1 MIDKNLILY
10 LPFDDPDGEKAY
22 DYSQSRADAI
32 LSEGASFSRD
42 AQQGKSLALNGTG
55 ECVTSKSIPLSS
67 SFTLTMYVKPSHK
80 KLGWILSLPG
90 IDQYL
95 EQWLD
100 VVPGEWIFLAFVK
113 AGKAFTVYLNH
124 NKVYTGVMAE
134 QPVGF
139 SLNDPN
145 LDGCTAQIDEVKLYN
160 VEKTAREIFQ
170 MLKESDVE
178 YYIDGWNFKD
188 FGVYVAESNGLVGR
202 LARKEALQVEWDSY
216 HGTVRDK
223 KRPRYKE
230 RTIELD
236 CFIEASSRSAYV
248 EWVNRF
254 FSQFDKEGNHR
265 LKVEYSGTT
274 KPLVY
279 EVELLEDADPQK
291 QWGKYDRD
299 LMVGKFKIK
308 LVEDE
313 PVKKVL
319 RHIGTTANTTAQ
331 IKVTSS
337 KLLNIY
343 WGDGT
348 HTYNVSGTDTE
359 VTHTYTEAGEYDI
372 VITGVIEDITSL
384 STNTIVVWDL
394 LK

>member
-10 LPFDDPDGEKAY
+10 LPFDDPDGDKAY
-22 DYSQSRADAI
+22 DYSQSRSDAT

-42 AQQGKSLALNGTG
+42 AQQGKSLSLNGTG
-55 ECVTSKSIPLSS
+55 ECITAKSLPLSS
-67 SFTLTMYVKPSHK
+67 TFTLTMYVKPSHK
-80 KLGWILSLPG
+80 KLGWLLNLPG
-90 IDQYL
+90 VDQYL

-113 AGKAFTVYLNH
+113 VGKAFTVYLNH

-145 LDGCTAQIDEVKLYN
+145 LDGCTALIDEVKLYN
-160 VEKTAREIFQ
+160 VEKTAKEIFQ
-170 MLKESDVE
+170 MQKESDVE
-178 YYIDGWNFKD
+178 YYIDGRNFKE
-188 FGVYVAESNGLVGR
+188 FGVYVSESAGLVGR

-248 EWVNRF
+248 EWVNLF
-254 FSQFDKEGNHR
+254 FSQFDREGNHR

-279 EVELLEDADPQK
+279 EVELLDDADPQK
-291 QWGKYDRD
+291 QWGKYDKE

-319 RHIGTTANTTAQ
+319 RHIGATANTMAQ
-331 IKVTSS
+331 ITVTSS

-348 HTYNVSGTDTE
+348 HTYNISGTDKNIR
-359 VTHTYTEAGEYDI
+359 HIYAEAGEYDI
-372 VITGVIEDITSL
+372 VITGVIEDVTL
-384 STNTIVVWDL
+384 STNAIIVWDL

>member
-10 LPFDDPDGEKAY
+10 LPFDDPDGDKAY
-22 DYSQSRADAI
+22 DYSQSRSDAT
-32 LSEGASFSRD
+32 LSDGASFSRD

-55 ECVTSKSIPLSS
+55 ECITAKSLPLSS
-67 SFTLTMYVKPSHK
+67 TFTLTMYVKPTK
-80 KLGWILSLPG
+80 PKLGWILSLPG
-90 IDQYL
+90 IDQYV

-348 HTYNVSGTDTE
+348 HTYNVSGTDKE

-384 STNTIVVWDL
+384 STNAIVVWDV

>member
-10 LPFDDPDGEKAY
+10 LPFDDPDGDKAY
-22 DYSQSRADAI
+22 DYSQSRSDAT

-42 AQQGKSLALNGTG
+42 AQQGKSLSLNGTG
-55 ECVTSKSIPLSS
+55 ECITAKSLPLSS
-67 SFTLTMYVKPSHK
+67 TFTLTMYVKPSHK
-80 KLGWILSLPG
+80 KLGWLLNLPG
-90 IDQYL
+90 VDQYL

-113 AGKAFTVYLNH
+113 VGKAFTVYLNH

-145 LDGCTAQIDEVKLYN
+145 LDGCTALIDEVKLYN
-160 VEKTAREIFQ
+160 VEKTAKEIFQ
-170 MLKESDVE
+170 MQKESDVE
-178 YYIDGWNFKD
+178 YYIDGRNFKE
-188 FGVYVAESNGLVGR
+188 FGVYVSESAGLVGR

-248 EWVNRF
+248 EWVNLF
-254 FSQFDKEGNHR
+254 FSQFDREGNHR

-279 EVELLEDADPQK
+279 EVELLDDADPQK
-291 QWGKYDRD
+291 QWGKYDKE

-319 RHIGTTANTTAQ
+319 RHIGATANTIAQ
-331 IKVTSS
+331 ITVTSS

-348 HTYNVSGTDTE
+348 HTYNISGTDKNIR
-359 VTHTYTEAGEYDI
+359 HTYAEAGEYDI
-372 VITGVIEDITSL
+372 VITGVIEDVTL
-384 STNTIVVWDL
+384 STNAIIVWDL

>member
-42 AQQGKSLALNGTG
+42 AQQGKSLALNGIG

-67 SFTLTMYVKPSHK
+67 SFTLTMYVKPSHI
-80 KLGWILSLPG
+80 KLGWIISLPG

-124 NKVYTGVMAE
+124 NKVYTGVMDE

-145 LDGCTAQIDEVKLYN
+145 LDGCTALIDEVKLYN
-160 VEKTAREIFQ
+160 VEKTAKEIFQ
-170 MLKESDVE
+170 MQKESDVE
-178 YYIDGWNFKD
+178 YYIDGRNFKE
-188 FGVYVAESNGLVGR
+188 FGVYVSESAGLVGR

-248 EWVNRF
+248 EWVNLF

-279 EVELLEDADPQK
+279 EVELLDDADPQK

-331 IKVTSS
+331 INVTSS

-348 HTYNVSGTDTE
+348 HTYNVSGTDKE

-384 STNTIVVWDL
+384 STNAIVVWDL

>member
-1 MIDKNLILY
+1 M
-10 LPFDDPDGEKAY
+10 
-22 DYSQSRADAI
+22 
-32 LSEGASFSRD
+32 
-42 AQQGKSLALNGTG
+42 
-55 ECVTSKSIPLSS
+55 
-67 SFTLTMYVKPSHK
+67 
-80 KLGWILSLPG
+80 
-90 IDQYL
+90 
-95 EQWLD
+95 
-100 VVPGEWIFLAFVK
+100 VPGEWIFLAFVK
-113 AGKAFTVYLNH
+113 VGKAFTVYLNH

-145 LDGCTAQIDEVKLYN
+145 LDGCTALIDEVKLYN
-160 VEKTAREIFQ
+160 VEKTAKEIFQ
-170 MLKESDVE
+170 MQKESDVE
-178 YYIDGWNFKD
+178 YYIDGRNFKE
-188 FGVYVAESNGLVGR
+188 FGVYVSESAGLVGR

-248 EWVNRF
+248 EWVNLF

-279 EVELLEDADPQK
+279 EVELLDDADPQK

-348 HTYNVSGTDTE
+348 HTYNVSGTDKE

-384 STNTIVVWDL
+384 STNAIVVWDL

>member
-10 LPFDDPDGEKAY
+10 LPFDDPDGDKAY
-22 DYSQSRADAI
+22 DYSQSRSDAT

-42 AQQGKSLALNGTG
+42 AQQGKSLSLNGTG
-55 ECVTSKSIPLSS
+55 ECITAKSLPLSS
-67 SFTLTMYVKPSHK
+67 TFTLTMYVKPSHK
-80 KLGWILSLPG
+80 KLGWLLNLPG
-90 IDQYL
+90 VDQYL

-113 AGKAFTVYLNH
+113 VGKAFTVYLNH

-145 LDGCTAQIDEVKLYN
+145 LDGCTALIDEVKLYN
-160 VEKTAREIFQ
+160 VEKTAKEIFQ
-170 MLKESDVE
+170 MQKDSDVE
-178 YYIDGWNFKD
+178 YYIDGRNFKE
-188 FGVYVAESNGLVGR
+188 FGVYVSESAGLVGR

-248 EWVNRF
+248 EWVNLF
-254 FSQFDKEGNHR
+254 FSQFDREGNHR

-279 EVELLEDADPQK
+279 EVELLDDADPQK
-291 QWGKYDRD
+291 QWGKYDKE

-319 RHIGTTANTTAQ
+319 RHIGATANTIAHIT
-331 IKVTSS
+331 VTSS

-348 HTYNVSGTDTE
+348 HTYNISGTDKNIR
-359 VTHTYTEAGEYDI
+359 HTYAEAGEYDI
-372 VITGVIEDITSL
+372 VITGVIEDVTL
-384 STNTIVVWDL
+384 STNAIIVWDL

>member
-10 LPFDDPDGEKAY
+10 LPFDDPDGDKAY
-22 DYSQSRADAI
+22 DYSQSRSDAT

-42 AQQGKSLALNGTG
+42 AQQGKSLSLNGTG
-55 ECVTSKSIPLSS
+55 ECITAKSLPLSS
-67 SFTLTMYVKPSHK
+67 TVTLTMYVKPSHK
-80 KLGWILSLPG
+80 KLGWLLNLPG
-90 IDQYL
+90 VDQYL

-113 AGKAFTVYLNH
+113 VGKAFTVYLNH

-145 LDGCTAQIDEVKLYN
+145 LDGCTALIDEVKLYN
-160 VEKTAREIFQ
+160 VEKTAKEIFQ
-170 MLKESDVE
+170 MQKESDVE
-178 YYIDGWNFKD
+178 YYIDGRNFKE
-188 FGVYVAESNGLVGR
+188 FGVYVSESAGLVGR

-248 EWVNRF
+248 EWVNLF
-254 FSQFDKEGNHR
+254 FSQFDREGNHR

-279 EVELLEDADPQK
+279 EVELLDDADPQK
-291 QWGKYDRD
+291 QWGKYDKE

-319 RHIGTTANTTAQ
+319 RHIGATANTIAQ
-331 IKVTSS
+331 ITVTSS

-348 HTYNVSGTDTE
+348 HTYNISGTDKNIR
-359 VTHTYTEAGEYDI
+359 HTYAEAGEYDI
-372 VITGVIEDITSL
+372 VITGVIEDVTL
-384 STNTIVVWDL
+384 STNAIIVWDL